1 MPNDSEKDPQD
12 VKPHHEA
19 PVSRDEAGTRADGDA
34 TEDPLEEFKDAPA
47 LEVDEDSLVA
57 PENS

>member
-12 VKPHHEA
+12 IRPHHEP
-19 PVSRDEAGTRADGDA
+19 PVSQDETGTGADGDTA
-34 TEDPLEEFKDAPA
+34 KDPLEEFKDAPA